1 MIRKDATLTTD
12 HLFELTID
20 IDAELC
26 YNGG

>member
-1 MIRKDATLTTD
+1 MIRKDAALTTD

-20 IDAELC
+20 IDYELC

>member
-20 IDAELC
+20 IDTELC